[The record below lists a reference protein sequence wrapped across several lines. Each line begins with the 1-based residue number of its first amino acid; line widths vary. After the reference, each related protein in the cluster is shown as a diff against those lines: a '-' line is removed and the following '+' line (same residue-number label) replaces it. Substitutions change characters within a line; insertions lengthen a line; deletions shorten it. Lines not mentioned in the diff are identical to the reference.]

1 MIDVFNQIYT
11 DVATA
16 VRADHPG
23 TFVTGERLNKPSK
36 FPTVM
41 VIEADNYEPPESV
54 DNSLK
59 ENLAALMYEITVF
72 SNKTSGKRSECIDIL
87 STIDD
92 VLKHKNGRRIARVEG
107 YFDSEATI
115 YMVTARYRLK
125 TDGIN
130 LYTF

>member
-1 MIDVFNQIYT
+1 VIDVFNQIYT

-16 VRADHPG
+16 VRTDYPG

-54 DNSLK
+54 DNSLR

-87 STIDD
+87 STIDE
-92 VLKHKNGRRIARVEG
+92 VMKHKNGRRIARVEG

>member
-16 VRADHPG
+16 VRSAHSG
-23 TFVTGERLNKPSK
+23 TFVTGERLNKPSQ

-72 SNKTSGKRSECIDIL
+72 SNSSSRKRAECIEIL

-92 VLKHKNGRRIARVEG
+92 VMKRKNGRRIARVEG
-107 YFDSEATI
+107 YFDSESTI

-125 TDGIN
+125 TDGVN

>member
-1 MIDVFNQIYT
+1 MIDIFNTIYT
-11 DVATA
+11 DVATS
-16 VRADHPG
+16 VRTAHSG

-41 VIEADNYEPPESV
+41 IVEADNYEAPESV
-54 DNSLK
+54 DNSLEEK
-59 ENLAALMYEITVF
+59 LAALMYEVTVF
-72 SNKTSGKRSECIDIL
+72 SNKTSGKRAECIAIL

-92 VLKHKNGRRIARVEG
+92 IFKSKNGRRIARVEG
-107 YFDSEATI
+107 YFDSESTI

-125 TDGIN
+125 TDGTN